1 MSITIEKFDLKEDVQ
16 RLITWVDSPKLN
28 IIWASKMFTF
38 PLNELQIKEHL
49 QKANKSGT
57 LVFKVI
63 HTINNVS
70 QVIGHAEL
78 DVTDK
83 KVKISRLLIAKE
95 QRGKGF
101 GEQMMIALLKFIQ
114 KKHPDLQVY
123 LTVFTF
129 NKPAISL
136 YKKLGFIE
144 EKIDTNFMQYKGE
157 IWDRLEMVLKYTLKK

>member
-1 MSITIEKFDLKEDVQ
+1 MSIIIEKFDLKTDTQ
-16 RLITWVDSPKLN
+16 RLISWVDSPKLN

-49 QKANKSGT
+49 QKATNLGT

-63 HTINNVS
+63 HITNKSS

-78 DVTDK
+78 EVIDK

-95 QRGKGF
+95 HRGKGF

-114 KKHPDLQVY
+114 KKYPNFKVY

-129 NKPAISL
+129 NKPAITL

-144 EKIDTNFMQYKGE
+144 EKMDTNFMQYQGE
-157 IWDRLEMVLKYTLKK
+157 IWDRLQMVLKEN